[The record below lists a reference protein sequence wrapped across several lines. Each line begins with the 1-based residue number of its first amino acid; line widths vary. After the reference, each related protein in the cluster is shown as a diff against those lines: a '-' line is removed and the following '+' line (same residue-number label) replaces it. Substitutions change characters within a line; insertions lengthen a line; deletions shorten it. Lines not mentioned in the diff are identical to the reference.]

1 MKKFTKICLAT
12 ALVTFLIGCLLGA
25 VGTMLGGLRQL
36 EHVSVEHLTGIPF
49 RFVRNGVNFS
59 FGFWDDEDDW
69 DEYWDWDSS
78 EWKQVE
84 SSKHSENTEEVG
96 AKAEDSGKDKAASQ
110 NPTGLNNKDAQT
122 GSDITG
128 SLSGMGTGV
137 TADGI
142 RELDIETGACQMY
155 IGETAGDEI
164 SIAITGECEDHYQY
178 RIKDGDTFMLVHK
191 NMKPGH
197 IGDLW
202 DQNHPKGDT
211 EITLYLPEGMSL
223 DDINI
228 DFGAGKLETG
238 ELKARE
244 IEINVGAGD
253 CTFEKIEA
261 SESVNISLGAGKI
274 TVNALSTKEADFDM
288 AAGEL
293 RINGANVSHET
304 KVDVSMGQ
312 ATLNGT
318 FTGELEAECAMGN
331 LYITLEGEESDY
343 NYEVDCG
350 MGSISIGGNSYDGVA
365 ERDINN
371 GSNNKIDVTCSMGNI
386 DVGFT
391 K

>member
-49 RFVRNGVNFS
+49 RFVRNGADFS

-78 EWKQVE
+78 EWKKVV
-84 SSKHSENTEEVG
+84 K
-96 AKAEDSGKDKAASQ
+96 
-110 NPTGLNNKDAQT
+110 NKDTQT
-122 GSDITG
+122 GNDVTG
-128 SLSGMGTGV
+128 SMSGMGTGI
-137 TADGI
+137 TANGL

-155 IGETAGDEI
+155 IGEAAVDEV
-164 SIAITGECEDHYQY
+164 SIAITGECKDHYQY

-191 NMKPGH
+191 DMKPGH

-202 DQNHPKGDT
+202 EHNHPKGDT

-238 ELKARE
+238 DLKARE
-244 IEINVGAGD
+244 IEINVGAGE
-253 CTFEKIEA
+253 CVFEKLEA
-261 SESVNISLGAGKI
+261 AESVDISLGAGKI
-274 TVNALSTKEADFDM
+274 TVNALSAKEAGFDI

-293 RINGANVSHET
+293 RINGADVSHET
-304 KVDVSMGQ
+304 QVEVSMGQ
-312 ATLNGT
+312 ATLNGA
-318 FTGELEAECAMGN
+318 FTGELDAECAMGN

-371 GSNNKIDVTCSMGNI
+371 GSSNKIDVTCSMGNI